1 VAASSAYHS
10 GPTSAA
16 SASRARY
23 AQFVTTGRTGTA
35 RSPGTRPRVGAGLS
49 THEDGREA
57 ARAALDAALAPLG
70 GRPADLVFLFVSP
83 QHEDVQRAIIDVA
96 TERVGG
102 ATVLGCSAGGVIGAR
117 REIEDAPAVV
127 AWAASLPG
135 IGVQPFRLTFQRED
149 DHAIIEGLEDLPSPD
164 DEPVMVMLAHPFS
177 FPADVLLDHLNDTS
191 AGIPIVGG
199 MASGGLEAGRNSLYF
214 NDEILRDGAVGAIL
228 TGGGMTTVVSQGCRP
243 VGRTY
248 AVTRAE
254 RNVLFEMGGAPA
266 MTRIEELYAEST
278 DRDQLLIRRGLHVGS
293 AITETKPELGRGD
306 FLVRNVV
313 GVDRDTGAIAISDV
327 VEVGRT
333 VQFQVRDAESAR
345 EDLRVVLERERSMRP
360 SDVVGALLFSCN
372 GRGSALFGQPDHD
385 VNAVRRA
392 FGDVPVAGF
401 FAAGEIG
408 PVAGKNF
415 LHGFTASILL
425 FRSA

>member
-1 VAASSAYHS
+1 M
-10 GPTSAA
+10 
-16 SASRARY
+16 
-23 AQFVTTGRTGTA
+23 
-35 RSPGTRPRVGAGLS
+35 GAGLS
-49 THEDGREA
+49 TDEDGRAA

-70 GRPADLVFLFVSP
+70 GDPADLVLLFISP
-83 QHEDVQRAIIDVA
+83 QHEDVQRAIIDIA

-102 ATVLGCSAGGVIGAR
+102 ATVLGCSAGGVIGAQ
-117 REIEDAPAVV
+117 REVEDAPAVA

-135 IGVQPFRLTFQRED
+135 IGVQPFRLTFQREG
-149 DHAIIEGLEDLPSPD
+149 DHAIVEGLEELPSAD
-164 DEPVMVMLAHPFS
+164 QQPVVLMLADPFS
-177 FPADVLLDHLNDTS
+177 FPADVLLDHLNDTV
-191 AGIPIVGG
+191 AGVPIVGG

-228 TGGGMTTVVSQGCRP
+228 TGPGMKAIVSQGCRP
-243 VGRTY
+243 VGQTY

-254 RNVLFEMGGAPA
+254 QNVLFELGGVSA
-266 MTRIEELYAEST
+266 MARIEELYAESSE
-278 DRDQLLIRRGLHVGS
+278 RDQLLIRRGLHVGS

-313 GVDRDTGAIAISDV
+313 GVDRETGAIAISDR
-327 VEVGRT
+327 VEIGRT
-333 VQFQVRDAESAR
+333 VQFQVRDAGSAR
-345 EDLRVVLERERSMRP
+345 EDLRLVLERERAAGS
-360 SDVVGALLFSCN
+360 SAVAGALLFSCN
-372 GRGSALFGQPDHD
+372 GRGQALFGEPDHD
-385 VNAVRRA
+385 VGAVRRV

-425 FRSA
+425 FRGA

>member
-1 VAASSAYHS
+1 
-10 GPTSAA
+10 
-16 SASRARY
+16 
-23 AQFVTTGRTGTA
+23 VTTDRTGTA
-35 RSPGTRPRVGAGLS
+35 RSTGTRPRVGAGLS

-57 ARAALDAALAPLG
+57 ARAAIDAALAPLG

-96 TERVGG
+96 TERVEG

-117 REIEDAPAVV
+117 REIEDAPAVA

-149 DHAIIEGLEDLPSPD
+149 DHAIIEGLEDLPSPEE
-164 DEPVMVMLAHPFS
+164 EPVMVMLADPFS

-191 AGIPIVGG
+191 ARIPIVGG

-345 EDLRVVLERERSMRP
+345 EDLRVVLERERSARP
-360 SDVVGALLFSCN
+360 SDVAGALLFSCN

-385 VNAVRRA
+385 VSAVRRA

-425 FRSA
+425 FRGA

>member
-1 VAASSAYHS
+1 M
-10 GPTSAA
+10 
-16 SASRARY
+16 
-23 AQFVTTGRTGTA
+23 TA
-35 RSPGTRPRVGAGLS
+35 GTRPRVGAGLS

-57 ARAALDAALAPLG
+57 ARVAIDAALAPLAG
-70 GRPADLVFLFVSP
+70 EPADLVLLFVSP
-83 QHEDVQRAIIDVA
+83 QHEDAQRAIIDIA
-96 TERVGG
+96 TERVEG

-117 REIEDAPAVV
+117 REVEDAPAVA

-149 DHAIIEGLEDLPSPD
+149 DHAIVEGLEDLPSPD
-164 DEPVMVMLAHPFS
+164 EEPLILMLADPFS
-177 FPADVLLDHLNDTS
+177 FPADVLLDHLND
-191 AGIPIVGG
+191 AGAAPPIVGG
-199 MASGGLEAGRNSLYF
+199 MASGGLEAGRNSLFF

-228 TGGGMTTVVSQGCRP
+228 TGPGMTTVVSQGCRP
-243 VGRTY
+243 VGKTY

-254 RNVLFEMGGAPA
+254 RNVLFELGGAPA
-266 MTRIEELYAEST
+266 MSRIEELYGEAGE
-278 DRDQLLIRRGLHVGS
+278 RDQLLIRRGLHVGS
-293 AITETKPELGRGD
+293 AITETKPELARGD
-306 FLVRNVV
+306 FLIRNVV
-313 GVDRDTGAIAISDV
+313 GVDRESGAIAISDLI
-327 VEVGRT
+327 EVGRT

-345 EDLRVVLERERSMRP
+345 EDLRAVLERERRARP
-360 SDVVGALLFSCN
+360 SDVAGALLFSCN

-385 VNAVRRA
+385 VGAVRRA

-425 FRSA
+425 FRES

>member
-1 VAASSAYHS
+1 MRTARLRAERRADALPERRDRRPRLACRGRRTVHRRPHR
-10 GPTSAA
+10 GP
-16 SASRARY
+16 RAGHPWPGDPHPAP
-23 AQFVTTGRTGTA
+23 AQLAPPPLFARGRLNPVTTDRTGTVTPT
-35 RSPGTRPRVGAGLS
+35 RTRPRVGVGLS
-49 THEDGREA
+49 TLEDGPLA
-57 ARAALDAALAPLG
+57 ARAALEAALAPRG
-70 GRPADLVFLFVSP
+70 GTPADLVFLFISP
-83 QHEDVQRAIIDVA
+83 QQEDVQRAIIDVA
-96 TERVGG
+96 TERVEG

-117 REIEDAPAVV
+117 REIEDAPAVA

-149 DHAIIEGLEDLPSPD
+149 DHAIIEGLEDLPGAEE
-164 DEPVMVMLAHPFS
+164 EPVIIMLADPFS
-177 FPADVLLDHLNDTS
+177 CPADVLLDHLNEAS

-228 TGGGMTTVVSQGCRP
+228 TGSGMTTVVSQGCRP
-243 VGRTY
+243 VGKTY

-313 GVDRDTGAIAISDV
+313 GVDRETGAIEISDV

-333 VQFQVRDAESAR
+333 IQFQVR
-345 EDLRVVLERERSMRP
+345 
-360 SDVVGALLFSCN
+360 
-372 GRGSALFGQPDHD
+372 
-385 VNAVRRA
+385 
-392 FGDVPVAGF
+392 
-401 FAAGEIG
+401 
-408 PVAGKNF
+408 
-415 LHGFTASILL
+415 
-425 FRSA
+425 

>member
-1 VAASSAYHS
+1 M
-10 GPTSAA
+10 PTST
-16 SASRARY
+16 R
-23 AQFVTTGRTGTA
+23 
-35 RSPGTRPRVGAGLS
+35 TRPRVGVGLS
-49 THEDGREA
+49 TLEDGRQA
-57 ARAALDAALAPLG
+57 ARAALEAALAPLG
-70 GRPADLVFLFVSP
+70 GQPADLVFLFVSP
-83 QHEDVQRAIIDVA
+83 QHEDVQRAIIDIA
-96 TERVGG
+96 TERVEG
-102 ATVLGCSAGGVIGAR
+102 ATVLGCSAGGVIGGR
-117 REIEDAPAVV
+117 REIEDAPAVA

-149 DHAIIEGLEDLPSPD
+149 DHAIVEGLEDLPSQD
-164 DEPVMVMLAHPFS
+164 EEPVILMLADPFS
-177 FPADVLLDHLNDTS
+177 FPADVLLDHLND
-191 AGIPIVGG
+191 AGAGVPIVGG

-243 VGRTY
+243 VGKTY

-254 RNVLFEMGGAPA
+254 RNVLFEIGGAPA
-266 MTRIEELYAEST
+266 MTRIEELYAEAT
-278 DRDQLLIRRGLHVGS
+278 ERDQLLIRRGLHVGS

-306 FLVRNVV
+306 FLVRNVL
-313 GVDRDTGAIAISDV
+313 GVDRDTGAITISDL

-345 EDLRVVLERERSMRP
+345 EDLRVVLERERTARP
-360 SDVVGALLFSCN
+360 TDVAGALLFSCN

-385 VNAVRRA
+385 VTAVRRA

-425 FRSA
+425 IRGD

>member
-1 VAASSAYHS
+1 MTTDRSGTAAS
-10 GPTSAA
+10 T
-16 SASRARY
+16 
-23 AQFVTTGRTGTA
+23 
-35 RSPGTRPRVGAGLS
+35 GTRPRVGAGLS

-96 TERVGG
+96 TERVEG

-117 REIEDAPAVV
+117 REIEDAPAVA

-164 DEPVMVMLAHPFS
+164 DEPVLVMLADPFS

-228 TGGGMTTVVSQGCRP
+228 TGRGMATVVSQGCRP

-345 EDLRVVLERERSMRP
+345 EDLRLVLERERSARP
-360 SDVVGALLFSCN
+360 SDVAGALLFSCN
-372 GRGSALFGQPDHD
+372 GRGSALFGQPNHD

-392 FGDVPVAGF
+392 FGDVPVVGF

>member
-1 VAASSAYHS
+1 M
-10 GPTSAA
+10 
-16 SASRARY
+16 
-23 AQFVTTGRTGTA
+23 TTGRTGAAAPTT
-35 RSPGTRPRVGAGLS
+35 TRPRVGAGLS

-57 ARAALDAALAPLG
+57 ARAALAAALAPLG
-70 GRPADLVFLFVSP
+70 GEPADLVLLFVSP
-83 QHEDVQRAIIDVA
+83 QHEDVQREIIDIA
-96 TERVGG
+96 TDRVEG
-102 ATVLGCSAGGVIGAR
+102 ATVLGCSAGGVIGGK
-117 REIEDAPAVV
+117 REIEDAPAVA

-135 IGVQPFRLTFQRED
+135 IGVQPFRLTFQREG
-149 DHAIIEGLEDLPSPD
+149 DHAIVEGLEDLPSRD
-164 DEPVMVMLAHPFS
+164 EEPVILMLADPFS
-177 FPADVLLDHLNDTS
+177 FPADVLLDHLNDAS
-191 AGIPIVGG
+191 AGVPIVGG

-228 TGGGMTTVVSQGCRP
+228 TGGVTSTFVSQGCRP
-243 VGRTY
+243 VGQTY

-254 RNVLFEMGGAPA
+254 QNVLFELGGMPA
-266 MTRIEELYAEST
+266 MQRIEELYGEAGE
-278 DRDQLLIRRGLHVGS
+278 RDQLLIRRGLHVGT

-313 GVDRDTGAIAISDV
+313 GVDRDTGGIAISDL

-345 EDLRVVLERERSMRP
+345 EDLRVVLERERVARP
-360 SDVVGALLFSCN
+360 GVVAGALLFSCK

-385 VNAVRRA
+385 INAMRRA

-425 FRSA
+425 FRES

>member
-1 VAASSAYHS
+1 VAID
-10 GPTSAA
+10 
-16 SASRARY
+16 
-23 AQFVTTGRTGTA
+23 RTGTA
-35 RSPGTRPRVGAGLS
+35 TSTDTRPRVGAGLS
-49 THEDGREA
+49 TDEDGREA
-57 ARAALDAALAPLG
+57 ARAALDAALAPLE

-83 QHEDVQRAIIDVA
+83 QHEDVQRAIIDIA
-96 TERVGG
+96 TERVEG
-102 ATVLGCSAGGVIGAR
+102 ATVLGCSAGGVIGGR
-117 REIEDAPAVV
+117 REIEDSPAVA

-149 DHAIIEGLEDLPSPD
+149 DHAIVEGLEDLPSPD
-164 DEPVMVMLAHPFS
+164 KEPVILMLADPFS

-191 AGIPIVGG
+191 AGVPIVGG

-214 NDEILRDGAVGAIL
+214 NDEILHDGAVGAIL
-228 TGGGMTTVVSQGCRP
+228 TGPGMTTVVSQGCRP
-243 VGRTY
+243 VGKTY

-254 RNVLFEMGGAPA
+254 RNVLFEIGGAPA
-266 MTRIEELYAEST
+266 MTRIEELYNEATE
-278 DRDQLLIRRGLHVGS
+278 RDQLLIRRGLHVGS
-293 AITETKPELGRGD
+293 AITETKPELRRGD
-306 FLVRNVV
+306 FLVRNVL
-313 GVDRDTGAIAISDV
+313 GIDRDSGAIAISDL

-345 EDLRVVLERERSMRP
+345 DDLRVVLERERTARP
-360 SDVVGALLFSCN
+360 ADVAGALLFSCN

-385 VNAVRRA
+385 VSAVRRA

-425 FRSA
+425 IREE

>member
-1 VAASSAYHS
+1 M
-10 GPTSAA
+10 
-16 SASRARY
+16 
-23 AQFVTTGRTGTA
+23 TTDRTGTA
-35 RSPGTRPRVGAGLS
+35 RSTGTRPRVGAGLS

-57 ARAALDAALAPLG
+57 ARKALDAALAPLG

-96 TERVGG
+96 TERVEG
-102 ATVLGCSAGGVIGAR
+102 ATVLGCSAGGVIGAQ

-164 DEPVMVMLAHPFS
+164 DAPVMVMLADPFS

-254 RNVLFEMGGAPA
+254 RNVLFEMGGASA

-345 EDLRVVLERERSMRP
+345 EDLRVVLDRERAARP
-360 SDVVGALLFSCN
+360 SDVAGALLFSCN

>member
-1 VAASSAYHS
+1 
-10 GPTSAA
+10 
-16 SASRARY
+16 
-23 AQFVTTGRTGTA
+23 VTTDRTGTA
-35 RSPGTRPRVGAGLS
+35 ASTSTRPRVGAGLS

-57 ARAALDAALAPLG
+57 ARAALDAALAPLA

-83 QHEDVQRAIIDVA
+83 QHEDMQRAIIDVA
-96 TERVGG
+96 TERVEG
-102 ATVLGCSAGGVIGAR
+102 ATVLGCSAGGVIGAT
-117 REIEDAPAVV
+117 REIEDAPAVA

-164 DEPVMVMLAHPFS
+164 EEPVMVMLADPFS
-177 FPADVLLDHLNDTS
+177 FPADVLLDHLNDTR
-191 AGIPIVGG
+191 AGVPIVGG

-243 VGRTY
+243 VGKTY

-266 MTRIEELYAEST
+266 MARIEELYAEST

-345 EDLRVVLERERSMRP
+345 EDLRAVLERERIARP
-360 SDVVGALLFSCN
+360 SDVAGALLFSCN
-372 GRGSALFGQPDHD
+372 GRGSALFGQSDHD

-425 FRSA
+425 FRGA

>member
-1 VAASSAYHS
+1 M
-10 GPTSAA
+10 
-16 SASRARY
+16 
-23 AQFVTTGRTGTA
+23 TTDRTGTA
-35 RSPGTRPRVGAGLS
+35 RSAGTRPRVGAGLS

-96 TERVGG
+96 TERVEG

-164 DEPVMVMLAHPFS
+164 DEPVMVMLADPFS

-228 TGGGMTTVVSQGCRP
+228 TGGGMTTLVSQGCRP

-254 RNVLFEMGGAPA
+254 RNVLFEMGGEPA
-266 MTRIEELYAEST
+266 MTRIEELYAEAT

-345 EDLRVVLERERSMRP
+345 EDLRVVLERERSTRP
-360 SDVVGALLFSCN
+360 SEVAGALLFSCN

-385 VNAVRRA
+385 INAVRRA

>member
-1 VAASSAYHS
+1 M
-10 GPTSAA
+10 
-16 SASRARY
+16 
-23 AQFVTTGRTGTA
+23 TTRTGTPTET
-35 RSPGTRPRVGAGLS
+35 RTRPRVGAGLS
-49 THEDGREA
+49 TLEDGREA
-57 ARAALDAALAPLG
+57 ARVALEAALAPLG
-70 GRPADLVFLFVSP
+70 GQPADLVFLFVSP
-83 QHEDVQRAIIDVA
+83 QHEDVQRAIIDIA
-96 TERVGG
+96 SDRVEG
-102 ATVLGCSAGGVIGAR
+102 ATVLGCSAGGVIGAQ
-117 REIEDAPAVV
+117 REIEDAPAVA

-149 DHAIIEGLEDLPSPD
+149 DHAIIEGLEELPSAD
-164 DEPVMVMLAHPFS
+164 EEPVILMLADPFS
-177 FPADVLLDHLNDTS
+177 FPADVLLDHLND
-191 AGIPIVGG
+191 AGATVPIVGG
-199 MASGGLEAGRNSLYF
+199 MASGGLEAGRNSLFF

-243 VGRTY
+243 VGKTY

-254 RNVLFEMGGAPA
+254 RNVLFEIGGAPA
-266 MTRIEELYAEST
+266 MTRIEELYSEATE
-278 DRDQLLIRRGLHVGS
+278 RDQLLIRRGLHVGS

-306 FLVRNVV
+306 FLVRNVL
-313 GVDRDTGAIAISDV
+313 GVDRDTGAIAISDL

-345 EDLRVVLERERSMRP
+345 EDLRVVLERERTARP
-360 SDVVGALLFSCN
+360 AEVAGALLFSCN

-401 FAAGEIG
+401 FAAGELG

-425 FRSA
+425 IRGE

>member
-1 VAASSAYHS
+1 M
-10 GPTSAA
+10 
-16 SASRARY
+16 
-23 AQFVTTGRTGTA
+23 TTDRTGTA
-35 RSPGTRPRVGAGLS
+35 TSTGTRPLVGAGLS

-83 QHEDVQRAIIDVA
+83 QHEDEQRAIIDVA
-96 TERVGG
+96 TERVEG
-102 ATVLGCSAGGVIGAR
+102 ATVLGCSAGGVIGAH

-149 DHAIIEGLEDLPSPD
+149 DHAIIEGLEDLPSPA
-164 DEPVMVMLAHPFS
+164 DEPVMVMLADPFS
-177 FPADVLLDHLNDTS
+177 FPADVLLDHLNDTH

-313 GVDRDTGAIAISDV
+313 GVDQDTGAIAISDV

-345 EDLRVVLERERSMRP
+345 EDLRVVLERERSARP
-360 SDVVGALLFSCN
+360 SDVAGALLFSCN

-408 PVAGKNF
+408 PVAGRNF

-425 FRSA
+425 FRGA

>member
-1 VAASSAYHS
+1 M
-10 GPTSAA
+10 TTN
-16 SASRARY
+16 R
-23 AQFVTTGRTGTA
+23 TGRATST
-35 RSPGTRPRVGAGLS
+35 GTRPRVGAGLS

-57 ARAALDAALAPLG
+57 ARAALDAALGALG
-70 GRPADLVFLFVSP
+70 GRPADLVLLFVSP
-83 QHEDVQRAIIDVA
+83 QHEDMQRAIIDIA
-96 TERVGG
+96 SDRVDG
-102 ATVLGCSAGGVIGAR
+102 ATVLGCSAGGVIGGR
-117 REIEDAPAVV
+117 REIEDAPAVA

-135 IGVQPFRLTFQRED
+135 TDVKPFRLTFQREG
-149 DHAIIEGLEDLPSPD
+149 DHAIVEGLEDLPSPD
-164 DEPVMVMLAHPFS
+164 EQPVIIMLADPFS
-177 FPADVLLDHLNDTS
+177 FPADVLLDHLNDS
-191 AGIPIVGG
+191 AAGLPIVGG
-199 MASGGLEAGRNSLYF
+199 MASGGLEAGRNSLFF

-228 TGGGMTTVVSQGCRP
+228 TGGGMSTVVSQGCRP
-243 VGRTY
+243 VGQTY

-254 RNVLFEMGGAPA
+254 QNVLFELGGAPA
-266 MTRIEELYAEST
+266 MTRIEELYAEASE
-278 DRDQLLIRRGLHVGS
+278 RDQLLIRRGLHVGS

-306 FLVRNVV
+306 FLIRNVV
-313 GVDRDTGAIAISDV
+313 GVDSDSGAIAISDL

-345 EDLRVVLERERSMRP
+345 EDLRVVLERERTARP
-360 SDVVGALLFSCN
+360 TDIAGALLFSCN

-385 VNAVRRA
+385 INALRRA

-425 FRSA
+425 IRAE

>member
-1 VAASSAYHS
+1 M
-10 GPTSAA
+10 
-16 SASRARY
+16 
-23 AQFVTTGRTGTA
+23 
-35 RSPGTRPRVGAGLS
+35 GAGLS

-57 ARAALDAALAPLG
+57 ARLAIDAALAPLA
-70 GRPADLVFLFVSP
+70 GRPADLVLLFVSP

-96 TERVGG
+96 SDRVEG
-102 ATVLGCSAGGVIGAR
+102 ATVLGCSAGGVIGGG
-117 REIEDAPAVV
+117 REIEDAPAIA

-149 DHAIIEGLEDLPSPD
+149 DHAIIEGLEDLPAPE
-164 DEPVMVMLAHPFS
+164 DEPVIVMLADPFS
-177 FPADVLLDHLNDTS
+177 FPADVLLDHLNE
-191 AGIPIVGG
+191 GGVEIPIVGG

-228 TGGGMTTVVSQGCRP
+228 TGGGMSALVSQGCRP
-243 VGRTY
+243 VGQTY

-254 RNVLFEMGGAPA
+254 RNVLFELGGAPA
-266 MTRIEELYAEST
+266 MSRIEELYAEAG

-293 AITETKPELGRGD
+293 AITETKAELGRGD
-306 FLVRNVV
+306 FLIRNVV
-313 GVDRDTGAIAISDV
+313 GVDPDSGAIAISDL

-345 EDLRVVLERERSMRP
+345 EDLRLVLERERSSRP
-360 SDVVGALLFSCN
+360 GDVAGALLFSCN

-401 FAAGEIG
+401 FAAGELG

-425 FRSA
+425 FRGG

>member
-1 VAASSAYHS
+1 
-10 GPTSAA
+10 
-16 SASRARY
+16 
-23 AQFVTTGRTGTA
+23 
-35 RSPGTRPRVGAGLS
+35 VGAGLS
-49 THEDGREA
+49 TNEDGREA
-57 ARAALDAALAPLG
+57 ARAALDAALAPLRG
-70 GRPADLVFLFVSP
+70 QPADLVLLFVSP
-83 QHEDVQRAIIDVA
+83 QHEDVQRAIIDIA
-96 TERVGG
+96 TDRVDG
-102 ATVLGCSAGGVIGAR
+102 ATVLGCSAGGVIGGR
-117 REIEDAPAVV
+117 REIEDAPAVA

-149 DHAIIEGLEDLPSPD
+149 DHAIVEGLEDLPSQD
-164 DEPVMVMLAHPFS
+164 EEPVILMLADPFS

-191 AGIPIVGG
+191 AGVPIVGG

-214 NDEILRDGAVGAIL
+214 NDEILHDGAVGAIL

-243 VGRTY
+243 VGKTY

-254 RNVLFEMGGAPA
+254 RNVLFEIGGVPA
-266 MTRIEELYAEST
+266 MTRIEELYNEATE
-278 DRDQLLIRRGLHVGS
+278 RDQLLIRRGLHVGS

-306 FLVRNVV
+306 FLVRNVL
-313 GVDRDTGAIAISDV
+313 GIDRDSGAIAISDL

-345 EDLRVVLERERSMRP
+345 EDLRVVLERERTARP
-360 SDVVGALLFSCN
+360 SDVAGALLFSCN

-385 VNAVRRA
+385 VSAVRRA

-425 FRSA
+425 IRSA

>member
-1 VAASSAYHS
+1 
-10 GPTSAA
+10 
-16 SASRARY
+16 
-23 AQFVTTGRTGTA
+23 VTTDRTGTA
-35 RSPGTRPRVGAGLS
+35 TSTGTRPRVGAGLS

-70 GRPADLVFLFVSP
+70 GHPADLVLLFVAP
-83 QHEDVQRAIIDVA
+83 QHEDMQRAIIDIA
-96 TERVGG
+96 TDRVEG
-102 ATVLGCSAGGVIGAR
+102 ATVLGCSAGGVIGGR
-117 REIEDAPAVV
+117 REIEDAPAVA

-149 DHAIIEGLEDLPSPD
+149 DHAIVEGLEDLPSSD
-164 DEPVMVMLAHPFS
+164 EEPVILMLADPFS

-191 AGIPIVGG
+191 AGVPIVGG
-199 MASGGLEAGRNSLYF
+199 MASGGLEEGRNSLYF
-214 NDEILRDGAVGAIL
+214 NDEILHDGAVGAIL
-228 TGGGMTTVVSQGCRP
+228 TGGGMATLVSQGCRP
-243 VGRTY
+243 VGKTY

-254 RNVLFEMGGAPA
+254 RNVLFELGGASA
-266 MTRIEELYAEST
+266 MTRIEELYNEATE
-278 DRDQLLIRRGLHVGS
+278 RDQLLIRRGLHVGS

-306 FLVRNVV
+306 FLVRNVL
-313 GVDRDTGAIAISDV
+313 GVDRDSGAIAISDL

-345 EDLRVVLERERSMRP
+345 EDLRVTLERERTARP
-360 SDVVGALLFSCN
+360 SDVAGALLFSCN

-392 FGDVPVAGF
+392 FGDIPVAGF

-425 FRSA
+425 IRGE

>member
-1 VAASSAYHS
+1 MAID
-10 GPTSAA
+10 
-16 SASRARY
+16 
-23 AQFVTTGRTGTA
+23 RTGAAAATD
-35 RSPGTRPRVGAGLS
+35 TRRRVGAGLS
-49 THEDGREA
+49 TLEDGRAA
-57 ARAALDAALAPLG
+57 ARAALDAALAPLD

-83 QHEDVQRAIIDVA
+83 QHEDVQRAIIDIA
-96 TERVGG
+96 TERVGS
-102 ATVLGCSAGGVIGAR
+102 ATVLGCSAGGVIGAQ
-117 REIEDAPAVV
+117 REIEDAPAIA

-149 DHAIIEGLEDLPSPD
+149 DHAVVEGLEDLPAAAESP
-164 DEPVMVMLAHPFS
+164 VILMLADPFS
-177 FPADVLLDHLNDTS
+177 FPADVLLDHLNDTG
-191 AGIPIVGG
+191 AAIPIVGG
-199 MASGGLEAGRNSLYF
+199 MSSGGLEAGRNSLYF
-214 NDEILRDGAVGAIL
+214 NDEILHDGAVGAIL
-228 TGGGMTTVVSQGCRP
+228 TGAGMATVVSQGCRP
-243 VGRTY
+243 VGKTY

-254 RNVLFEMGGAPA
+254 RNVLFEIGGAPA
-266 MTRIEELYAEST
+266 MTRIEELYEEST
-278 DRDQLLIRRGLHVGS
+278 ERDQLLIRRGLHVGS

-313 GVDRDTGAIAISDV
+313 GVDRETGAIAISDQ

-345 EDLRVVLERERSMRP
+345 EDLRVVLERERTARP
-360 SDVVGALLFSCN
+360 SAVEGALLFSCN

-425 FRSA
+425 IRGE

>member
-1 VAASSAYHS
+1 
-10 GPTSAA
+10 
-16 SASRARY
+16 
-23 AQFVTTGRTGTA
+23 VTTDRTGTA
-35 RSPGTRPRVGAGLS
+35 RSTGTRPRVGAGLS

-57 ARAALDAALAPLG
+57 ARTALDAALAALG
-70 GRPADLVFLFVSP
+70 GWPADLVFLFVSP
-83 QHEDVQRAIIDVA
+83 QHEDVQRTIIDIA
-96 TERVGG
+96 TERVEG
-102 ATVLGCSAGGVIGAR
+102 ATVLGCSAGGVIGAQ
-117 REIEDAPAVV
+117 REIEDAPAVA

-164 DEPVMVMLAHPFS
+164 DEPVMIMLADPFS
-177 FPADVLLDHLNDTS
+177 FPADVLLDHLNETS

-345 EDLRVVLERERSMRP
+345 EDLRVVLERERSTRP
-360 SDVVGALLFSCN
+360 ADVAGALLFSCN

-385 VNAVRRA
+385 VTAVRRA

-408 PVAGKNF
+408 PVAGRNF

-425 FRSA
+425 FRGA

>member
-1 VAASSAYHS
+1 V
-10 GPTSAA
+10 TS
-16 SASRARY
+16 
-23 AQFVTTGRTGTA
+23 RTGTPTTA
-35 RSPGTRPRVGAGLS
+35 GTRPRVGAGLS
-49 THEDGREA
+49 THDDGRKA
-57 ARAALDAALAPLG
+57 ARAAIDAALAPLAG
-70 GRPADLVFLFVSP
+70 APADLVLLFVSP
-83 QHEDVQRAIIDVA
+83 QHEDVQREIIDIA
-96 TERVGG
+96 TDRVEG
-102 ATVLGCSAGGVIGAR
+102 ATVLGCSAGGVIGTR
-117 REIEDAPAVV
+117 REIEDAPGVA

-149 DHAIIEGLEDLPSPD
+149 DHAIVEGLEDLPSA
-164 DEPVMVMLAHPFS
+164 DEQPLILMLADPFS
-177 FPADVLLDHLNDTS
+177 FPADVLLDHLNDTGAS
-191 AGIPIVGG
+191 IPIVGG

-228 TGGGMTTVVSQGCRP
+228 TGAGMTTVVSQGCRP

-254 RNVLFEMGGAPA
+254 RNVLFELGGAPA
-266 MTRIEELYAEST
+266 MSRIEELYEGST
-278 DRDQLLIRRGLHVGS
+278 ERDQLLIRRGLHVGS

-306 FLVRNVV
+306 FLIRNVV
-313 GVDRDTGAIAISDV
+313 GVDRETGAIAISDLI
-327 VEVGRT
+327 EVGRT

-345 EDLRVVLERERSMRP
+345 EDLRVVLERERRARP
-360 SDVVGALLFSCN
+360 TDVAGALLFSCN

-385 VNAVRRA
+385 VGAVRHA

-425 FRSA
+425 FRDS

>member
-1 VAASSAYHS
+1 
-10 GPTSAA
+10 
-16 SASRARY
+16 
-23 AQFVTTGRTGTA
+23 VTTDRTGTA
-35 RSPGTRPRVGAGLS
+35 RSTGIRPRVGAGLS
-49 THEDGREA
+49 THENGREA
-57 ARAALDAALAPLG
+57 ASAALDAALAPLG

-83 QHEDVQRAIIDVA
+83 QHEDEQRAIIDVA
-96 TERVGG
+96 TERVEG
-102 ATVLGCSAGGVIGAR
+102 ATVLGCSAGGVIGAT
-117 REIEDAPAVV
+117 REIEDAPAVA

-149 DHAIIEGLEDLPSPD
+149 DHAIIEGLEDLPSRGE
-164 DEPVMVMLAHPFS
+164 EPVMVMLADPFS
-177 FPADVLLDHLNDTS
+177 FPADVLLDHLNETS
-191 AGIPIVGG
+191 AAIPIVGG

-278 DRDQLLIRRGLHVGS
+278 ERDQLLIRRGLHVGS

-345 EDLRVVLERERSMRP
+345 EDLRLVLERERSARP
-360 SDVVGALLFSCN
+360 EDVAGALLFSCN

-401 FAAGEIG
+401 FAAGEMG

-425 FRSA
+425 FRGA

>member
-1 VAASSAYHS
+1 M
-10 GPTSAA
+10 
-16 SASRARY
+16 
-23 AQFVTTGRTGTA
+23 
-35 RSPGTRPRVGAGLS
+35 L
-49 THEDGREA
+49 
-57 ARAALDAALAPLG
+57 
-70 GRPADLVFLFVSP
+70 LFIAP
-83 QHEDVQRAIIDVA
+83 QHEDVQRAIIDLA
-96 TERVGG
+96 SDRVEG
-102 ATVLGCSAGGVIGAR
+102 ATVLGCSAGGVIGGG
-117 REIEDAPAVV
+117 REVEDAPAIA

-149 DHAIIEGLEDLPSPD
+149 DHAVIEGLEDLPAPE
-164 DEPVMVMLAHPFS
+164 DEPVILMLADPFS
-177 FPADVLLDHLNDTS
+177 FPADVLLDHLNES
-191 AGIPIVGG
+191 GVEVPIVGG

-228 TGGGMTTVVSQGCRP
+228 TGGGMSALVSQGCRP
-243 VGRTY
+243 VGQTY

-254 RNVLFEMGGAPA
+254 RNVLFELGGAPA
-266 MTRIEELYAEST
+266 MSRIEELYAEAG

-293 AITETKPELGRGD
+293 AITETKAELGRGD
-306 FLVRNVV
+306 FLIRNVV
-313 GVDRDTGAIAISDV
+313 GVDPDSGAIAISDL

-345 EDLRVVLERERSMRP
+345 EDLRLVLERDRRSRP
-360 SDVVGALLFSCN
+360 GDVAGALLFSCN

-401 FAAGEIG
+401 FAAGELG

-425 FRSA
+425 FRAG